1 MSRKKI
7 SDFDKFKVRVELVR
21 ESNAPPRHSVT
32 SPLEVANLVS
42 HLNKKDREYF
52 LCIHLDSRNAVI
64 GIEEVT
70 IGSLNAAL
78 VHPREILKGA
88 LLNNAA
94 GIILVHNHPSGDC
107 DPSEDD
113 IEITGRLT
121 KACDIIGIEALDH
134 IIVGAGKYFSFKE
147 KNIMPKGGN
156 E

>member
-32 SPLEVANLVS
+32 TPLEVANLVG